1 MYAIGKRRMEIYDK
15 IIIGA
20 GASGMVAAIESA
32 RAGQSVLVLERM
44 EKVGKKIFATGN
56 GKCNMTNLY
65 WNEKCYHSDQID
77 FVRESLERFGPYDTI
92 SFFRGLGLM
101 TMEKN
106 GYVYPN
112 SQQAVNV
119 VETLLYEME
128 RLGVEIKVNTEVKNI
143 KKEGDIFYIEIEK
156 RQKEEAKQRGNQKES
171 QKNKQRENQKYNQ
184 EEKQGKRQNYRAKKI
199 ILASGGKASE
209 KLGSNGSGYE
219 LAKRMGH
226 HLIPVVPAL
235 TSLKTKN
242 SKIILA
248 AGVRCNAAITLKI
261 DGKVI
266 KKEEGE
272 LQITSYGISGILVFQ
287 VSRFVA
293 NAVRQ
298 KKKVTVELDFFP
310 DWEMEKLKSEL
321 WDARCLAPNKTM
333 ENWLFGFLN
342 RNLVFAILK
351 EKDFSIKKTCDRIT
365 KDFVSLIA
373 STLKCFEIEIEDT
386 NDFSNAQVCA
396 GGVKLSEITQNFESK
411 FVKGL
416 YLVGELLDVDGICGG
431 YNLQWAF
438 TSGYLSSHCQSDGNI
453 RNNNIGNNNIKSN
466 NIRSDDVKDNIR
478 SNNTKNNKIRSN
490 NIKNNNIKNNNIKNN
505 NIKNN
510 TKNRKQKEI
519 ANSMKKSSKIK
530 KKLRRKTR

>member
-1 MYAIGKRRMEIYDK
+1 MNFWKPIPVNEGWEELTDDYIVRKSKMKIYDK

-32 RAGQSVLVLERM
+32 RANQSVLVLERM

-92 SFFRGLGLM
+92 SFFRSLGLM
-101 TMEKN
+101 TMERN

-112 SQQAVNV
+112 SQQAMSV
-119 VETLLYEME
+119 VEALLYEMK
-128 RLGVEIKVNTEVKNI
+128 RLGVEIEVNTEVKSL
-143 KKEGDIFYIEIEK
+143 KKEADIFYIEAEK
-156 RQKEEAKQRGNQKES
+156 RQKEEGKRKEKQRGNQKD
-171 QKNKQRENQKYNQ
+171 KKVENQEVRQEKNQ
-184 EEKQGKRQNYRAKKI
+184 NGKQMYQAKKI
-199 ILASGGKASE
+199 VLASGGRASE

-219 LAKRMGH
+219 LVRKLGH
-226 HLIPVVPAL
+226 HLVPVVPAL
-235 TSLKTKN
+235 TALKTKN
-242 SKIILA
+242 SKIVLA

-261 DGKVI
+261 DGRKV

-287 VSRFVA
+287 ISRFVA

-298 KKKVTVELDFFP
+298 KKRVTVEIDFFP
-310 DWEMEKLKSEL
+310 DWEIERLKSEL
-321 WDARCLAPNKTM
+321 WDARCLDFNKTM

-342 RNLVFAILK
+342 RSLVFAILK
-351 EKDFSIKKTCDRIT
+351 EKDFSIEKTCDRIT
-365 KDFVSLIA
+365 KDFASLLA
-373 STLKCFEIEIEDT
+373 STLKYFEVEIEDT

-396 GGVKLSEITQNFESK
+396 GGVELSEITQNFESK
-411 FVKGL
+411 LVKGL

-438 TSGYLSSHCQSDGNI
+438 ASGYLSSHGKSSHTK
-453 RNNNIGNNNIKSN
+453 NIKRKDVADDMK
-466 NIRSDDVKDNIR
+466 RS
-478 SNNTKNNKIRSN
+478 KNKKRADPKGNS
-490 NIKNNNIKNNNIKNN
+490 IKKA
-505 NIKNN
+505 
-510 TKNRKQKEI
+510 RG
-519 ANSMKKSSKIK
+519 KSSAKRTK
-530 KKLRRKTR
+530 K